1 MEVDCHDVLRLYWI
15 IDNCVLI
22 PLIYLSLLEMFHFI
36 QPHRRHNKLLYLDS
50 MNLQFKG
57 VDVDDDDIA
66 VVGLKDYPLTMFS
79 VRFN

>member
-1 MEVDCHDVLRLYWI
+1 
-15 IDNCVLI
+15 
-22 PLIYLSLLEMFHFI
+22 MFHFI

-66 VVGLKDYPLTMFS
+66 VVGLKDYPLDNVFCE
-79 VRFN
+79 V

>member
-1 MEVDCHDVLRLYWI
+1 
-15 IDNCVLI
+15 
-22 PLIYLSLLEMFHFI
+22 MFHSI

-57 VDVDDDDIA
+57 VDSDDDDIA